1 MVTKLTRTVV
11 VGVGLLVA
19 LPALAQNS
27 KKYDDAVAKAAQQVD
42 KGDTEKALQ
51 TAEKLA
57 KEGAEGQLA
66 ASLIQAK
73 AGKLEEAA
81 ASIAAA
87 KASAASATPEIRA
100 RIAAQTARLD
110 LLRGTGKDAL
120 NNAREAVELLKNPD
134 TLALLA
140 MAQANFKDPQAIT
153 TAEDAVKAAPNSAL
167 AHDAL
172 GAALSAAGKYAEADA
187 ELAKAIE
194 LDPKLDSAY
203 LHRAKLLLAT
213 GKPAEAEA
221 AARKATEVAPQQ
233 GSGFAVLAE
242 AMLAKDPK
250 NPQVANAAINEAQQ
264 AAFLSPHSAYV
275 QYTVGRIFDAMG
287 NSAQAAAAYKRTLD
301 LDPSHT
307 PARVAIIQSQIRSGN
322 IDAAMADVKK
332 LAEDNPGDGDA
343 QFLYGQLLIRK
354 EDYAGALEWLE
365 RARDLLPNNAEVF
378 ALLAQAY
385 QNAGQKDDA
394 ITAYKRALELGPK
407 NADDLRAKYAL
418 LLAMNKQS
426 DAAIAEIK
434 KIQTPR
440 ADTQFILGMVYAN
453 AETKKPL
460 EASLAFKKALEADPK
475 YAAAAFQLGR
485 VQIDLKNYGE
495 AIAALEKAVALE
507 PKLACEASFHIVRAH
522 YMMAV
527 DAKSKDLSKAKEA
540 LAKAS
545 CLPQA
550 TTAKLQAAIARA
562 EKGEQVAAVAHDED
576 DDKPKGP
583 DLGTLVRNLDSPNP
597 DARRGVARQMVALG
611 ADAVPY
617 LIAKINTDPDLG
629 VRAAVAKALGAIGA
643 PAMKACAQLA
653 KEIADSGERM
663 VLPVNPAK
671 KISAEE
677 EMKTFSREKEL
688 QAACREARAK
698 IGCK

>member
-1 MVTKLTRTVV
+1 MFTKLTRTVL
-11 VGVGLLVA
+11 VGVGLLAA
-19 LPALAQNS
+19 LPGFAQNS
-27 KKYDDAVAKAAQQVD
+27 KKYDDAVAKAAQQID
-42 KGDTEKALQ
+42 KGETEKALLQ
-51 TAEKLA
+51 AEKLA

-66 ASLIQAK
+66 ASLIQAR

-81 ASIAAA
+81 ASITAA
-87 KASAASATPEIRA
+87 KAAAAGATPEVRS
-100 RIAAQTARLD
+100 RIAAQTAHLD
-110 LLRGTGKDAL
+110 LMRGTGKDAL
-120 NNAREAVELLKNPD
+120 NNAREALEILKNPD

-140 MAQANFKDPQAIT
+140 IAQANYKDPQAIT
-153 TAEDAVKAAPNSAL
+153 TAEEAVKAAPTSAL
-167 AHDAL
+167 AQDAL

-187 ELAKAIE
+187 ALAKAIE
-194 LDPKLDSAY
+194 LDPKLHSAY
-203 LHRAKLLLAT
+203 LHRAKALLAN

-221 AARKATEVAPQQ
+221 AARKATEIAPQQ

-275 QYTVGRIFDAMG
+275 QYTVARVFDAMG
-287 NSAQAAAAYKRTLD
+287 NPAQAAAAYKKTLD

-322 IDAAMADVKK
+322 IDAALADVKK

-343 QFLYGQLLIRK
+343 QLLYGQLLIRK
-354 EDYAGALEWLE
+354 EDYAGSLEWLE
-365 RARDLLPNNAEVF
+365 RARDLLPNNAEVL

-407 NADDLRAKYAL
+407 NADELRTRYAL
-418 LLAMNKQS
+418 LLALSKQT
-426 DAAIAEIK
+426 DAAVAEIK

-440 ADTQFILGMVYAN
+440 SDTHFVLGMAYAN

-475 YAAAAFQLGR
+475 SAAAAFQLGR
-485 VQIDLKNYGE
+485 TQIDVKNYGE
-495 AIAALEKAVALE
+495 AIAALNKAVELE
-507 PKLACEASFHIVRAH
+507 PKLACEASYHVVRAH
-522 YMMAV
+522 YLMAV
-527 DAKSKDLSKAKEA
+527 EAKSKDLSKAKEA
-540 LAKAS
+540 LAKTS
-545 CLPQA
+545 CPPA
-550 TTAKLQAAIARA
+550 TMAKLQAAIAKA
-562 EKGEQVAAVAHDED
+562 EKGEQVAEAAPREEEE
-576 DDKPKGP
+576 KPKGP

-597 DARRGVARQMVALG
+597 DVARAAARQMVAFG

-617 LIAKINTDPDLG
+617 LVPKVNTHGDLG

-643 PAMKACAQLA
+643 PAAKACTALA
-653 KEIADSGERM
+653 NEIAGSSERM
-663 VLPVNPAK
+663 VLPIEAGGK
-671 KISAEE
+671 KPSAEE
-677 EMKTFSREKEL
+677 EMKRFSREKEL